1 MPRRPS
7 DTRERIVQAALEL
20 FAARGYHNTGIAEIL
35 KESGVNRGSL
45 YHCFSSKKELGL
57 AVVDEELRLLAEQG
71 AGRHLRS
78 QDHPIDRMLK
88 MIDELP
94 GLVLLPSGEYLTP
107 SLAIRLGA
115 AEVEFKQRL
124 AAGFRAL
131 IDELEVL
138 LRTGVAEGQIG
149 DSVAPHVVA
158 HMFVVMCEGIMFAA
172 MLGDQED
179 VWESAQRWMKEYL
192 NSLRK

>member
-1 MPRRPS
+1 
-7 DTRERIVQAALEL
+7 
-20 FAARGYHNTGIAEIL
+20 
-35 KESGVNRGSL
+35 
-45 YHCFSSKKELGL
+45 L

-107 SLAIRLGA
+107 SLAARLGA

-131 IDELEVL
+131 IDELEVV
-138 LRTGVAEGQIG
+138 LRTGRAEGQIG
-149 DSVAPHVVA
+149 DSVDPHVVA